1 MNTYETGQKVEATIK
16 AQGMEKGEQFT
27 VIDWIA
33 NYTAFGGFVTY
44 TVKNEKKELQITNA
58 QFVLKAA

>member
-1 MNTYETGQKVEATIK
+1 MNKFETGQEVEATIK
-16 AQGMEKGEQFT
+16 AQGMNKGEKFT

-44 TVKNEKKELQITNA
+44 TLKNESKELQITNA

>member
-1 MNTYETGQKVEATIK
+1 MNTYEIGQKVEATIK
-16 AQGMEKGEQFT
+16 AQGMNKGEQFI

-33 NYTAFGGFVTY
+33 NYTPFGGFVTY
-44 TVKNEKKELQITNA
+44 TVKNEAKELQITNA